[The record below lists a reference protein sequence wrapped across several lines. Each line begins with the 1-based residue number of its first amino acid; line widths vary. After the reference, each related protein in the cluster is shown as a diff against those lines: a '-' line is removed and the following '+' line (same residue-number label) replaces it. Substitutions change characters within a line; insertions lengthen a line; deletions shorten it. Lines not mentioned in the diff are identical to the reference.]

1 MSTVLESTRH
11 PGVHARTDPDKPA
24 IVMAR
29 GLHQPPPAD
38 TVTYAELEAQSARL
52 ARAWRAAGLQP
63 GDGVALLLENHP
75 RFLVAAWAA
84 QRSGL
89 YFTPISTQLGAAEVR
104 YILSDSGASVLVASA
119 RTAAVAADAAAGLDA
134 PLRLR
139 LLADE
144 PADGPPPGFVGWDDV
159 VAGQAG
165 EPLADE
171 TEGADMVYSS
181 GTTGRPKG
189 IKRPLSG
196 DLFGTPPRRL
206 AAMVDLY
213 GFGPDTVYLSPAPLY
228 HAGPLR
234 FAMTAQRLGATVV
247 VMDRFNAE
255 AALDALERHRAT
267 HSFWVPTM
275 FVRLLQLPP
284 ALRDGR
290 SLAGHR
296 VALHGGAPCPAEVKR
311 QMMDWWGPVLHEFY
325 GGSEGAAYVACRPD
339 EWLARPGT
347 VGRSL
352 RGRIHVLAED
362 GSELPPGEMGEI
374 WFEGGQ
380 PFEYHN
386 DPDKTAATRRPD
398 GWTTLGDIGYVDA
411 DGYLF
416 LTDRKAFT
424 IVSGGVN
431 VYPQEAENVLAG
443 HPEVADVAV
452 FGVPNAEFGE
462 EVKAVVVPV
471 DPAGGTPEFEAE
483 LIRFCRDRLA
493 AYKCPRTVDFRTE
506 VPRGD
511 NGKLYKRALR
521 DEYWAEEPRLRSFTC
536 LPGANT

>member
-1 MSTVLESTRH
+1 MRTVLESARH
-11 PGVHARTDPDKPA
+11 PGAHAGTDPDKPA
-24 IVMAR
+24 IVMDAS
-29 GLHQPPPAD
+29 GEM
-38 TVTYAELEAQSARL
+38 VTYAELEAESARL
-52 ARAWRAAGLQP
+52 ARAWRAAGLRP
-63 GDGVALLLENHP
+63 GDGVALLVENHP

-89 YFTPISTQLGAAEVR
+89 YFTPISTQLGADEVR

-119 RTAAVAADAAAGLDA
+119 RTAAVAADAVAVAGLAA
-134 PLRLR
+134 PLRLQ
-139 LLADE
+139 LLADD
-144 PADGPPPGFVGWDDV
+144 PVDAPPGFLAWDDA
-159 VAGQAG
+159 VAGQPG
-165 EPLADE
+165 EPLAGE

-196 DLFGTPPRRL
+196 EPFGTPPGRL

-255 AALDALERHRAT
+255 AALDALERHRVT

-284 ALRDGR
+284 AIRDGR
-290 SLAGHR
+290 NLTGHR
-296 VALHGGAPCPAEVKR
+296 VALHGGAPCPVEVKG
-311 QMMDWWGPVLHEFY
+311 QMMDWWGPILHEFY
-325 GGSEGAAYVACRPD
+325 GGSEGAAYVACGPD

-352 RGRIHVLAED
+352 RGRVHVLAED
-362 GSELPPGEMGEI
+362 GSELPPGEIGEI

-380 PFEYHN
+380 AFEYHN
-386 DPDKTAATRRPD
+386 DPGQTADARRAD
-398 GWTTLGDIGYVDA
+398 GWATLGDIGSVDA

-431 VYPQEAENVLAG
+431 IYPQEAENVLAG
-443 HPEVADVAV
+443 HPGVADVAV

-471 DPAGGTPEFEAE
+471 DPAGATPAFEAE
-483 LIRFCRDRLA
+483 LIGYCRDRLA
-493 AYKCPRTVDFRTE
+493 AYKSPRSVDFRSE

-521 DEYWAEEPRLRSFTC
+521 DEYRAKEQR
-536 LPGANT
+536 A

>member
-1 MSTVLESTRH
+1 MNTTLDPGLFDAACH
-11 PGVHARTDPDKPA
+11 PGAHAAADPDRPA
-24 IVMAR
+24 IVMAA
-29 GLHQPPPAD
+29 GGV
-38 TVTYAELEAQSARL
+38 TVTYAQLDGESARL
-52 ARAWRAAGLQP
+52 ARAWRAAGLGP
-63 GDGVALLLENHP
+63 GDGVALLVENHP

-89 YFTPISTQLGAAEVR
+89 YFTPISTQLGAAEVG
-104 YILSDSGASVLVASA
+104 YILADSGASVVIASA
-119 RTAAVAADAAAGLDA
+119 RTAAVAAEAAAGLQA
-134 PLRLR
+134 PLRMR
-139 LLADE
+139 LSVDAVA
-144 PADGPPPGFVGWDDV
+144 ADGPSGFIGWDAA
-159 VAGQAG
+159 VAGQPG
-165 EPLADE
+165 EPLAGE

-189 IKRPLSG
+189 IRRPLTG
-196 DLFGTPPRRL
+196 EPYGTPPRRL

-213 GFGPDTVYLSPAPLY
+213 GFGPDAVYLSPAPLY

-234 FAMTAQRLGATVV
+234 FAMTVQRLGATVV
-247 VMDRFNAE
+247 VMDRFDAE
-255 AALDALERHRAT
+255 AALDALERHRVT

-275 FVRLLQLPP
+275 FVRLLRLPP
-284 ALRDGR
+284 TARDGR
-290 SLAGHR
+290 DLSAHR
-296 VALHGGAPCPAEVKR
+296 VALHGGAPCPVEVKHR
-311 QMMDWWGPVLHEFY
+311 MMGWWGPVLHEFY
-325 GGSEGAAYVACRPD
+325 GGSEGAAHVVCSPD

-352 RGRIHVLAED
+352 RGPVHVLADD
-362 GSELPPGEMGEI
+362 GSELPPGAIGEI

-380 PFEYHN
+380 AFEYHN
-386 DPDKTAATRRPD
+386 DPAKTAGTRTAD
-398 GWTTLGDIGYVDA
+398 GWTTLGDIGYVDD

-431 VYPQEAENVLAG
+431 IYPQEAENVLAG
-443 HPEVADVAV
+443 HPAVADVAV

-471 DPAGGTPEFEAE
+471 DPARAAPDFGAE
-483 LIRFCRDRLA
+483 LVRFCRERLA
-493 AYKCPRTVDFRTE
+493 AYKCPRSVDFRLE

-521 DEYWAEEPRLRSFTC
+521 DEYWATERRH
-536 LPGANT
+536 G

>member
-1 MSTVLESTRH
+1 MQITSDAVRPDTGYH
-11 PGVHARTDPDKPA
+11 PRAQAEASPDRPA

-29 GLHQPPPAD
+29 ELHQPPLLE
-38 TVTYAELEAQSARL
+38 TVSYAELDGESARL

-63 GDGVALLLENHP
+63 GDGVALLVENHP

-89 YFTPISTQLGAAEVR
+89 YFTPISTQLGAAEAR
-104 YILSDSGASVLVASA
+104 YILADSGASVLVASA
-119 RTAAVAADAAAGLDA
+119 RTASVAADAAAGLEA

-139 LLADE
+139 LLV
-144 PADGPPPGFVGWDDV
+144 DGSGRSPSGGFVGWDDA
-159 VAGQAG
+159 VAGHPA
-165 EPLADE
+165 EPLPDE

-189 IKRPLSG
+189 IRRPLTG
-196 DLFGTPPRRL
+196 EPFATPPRRL

-213 GFGPDTVYLSPAPLY
+213 GFGADTVYLSSAPLY

-247 VMDRFNAE
+247 VMERFNAE
-255 AALDALERHRAT
+255 AAVEALERHRVT

-275 FVRLLQLPP
+275 FVRLLRLP
-284 ALRDGR
+284 AAVRDGR
-290 SLAGHR
+290 DLADHR
-296 VALHGGAPCPAEVKR
+296 VALHGGAPCPGDVKR
-311 QMMDWWGPVLHEFY
+311 QMMEWWGPILHEFY
-325 GGSEGAAYVACRPD
+325 GGSEGAAFVACSPD

-352 RGRIHVLAED
+352 RGRIHVLADD
-362 GSELPPGEMGEI
+362 GSKLPAGAVGEI

-386 DPDKTAATRRPD
+386 DPDKTAEARTSD

-431 VYPQEAENVLAG
+431 IYPQEAENVLAG
-443 HPEVADVAV
+443 HPDVADVAV
-452 FGVPNAEFGE
+452 FGIPNAEFGE

-471 DPAGGTPEFEAE
+471 DPAGGTTAFEAE
-483 LIRFCRDRLA
+483 LIRYCRDRLA
-493 AYKCPRTVDFRTE
+493 AYKCPRSVDFRTE

-511 NGKLYKRALR
+511 NGKLYKRSLR
-521 DEYWAEEPRLRSFTC
+521 DEYRAKEQR
-536 LPGANT
+536 A